1 MKRNLDDQAKIF
13 SLSFNKKDTSIF
25 RLTTTLKNKIDEK
38 YLRQALDRTLKK
50 YKDYKVKLN
59 KDLFW
64 YYLEENEKSLP
75 IHNEIDY
82 EFTKI
87 NTEENNNHLVRIAY
101 EDNTLVVDFFHLL
114 TDGANGLEFIKDI
127 IYNYSRLNNHKL
139 KPQEKRNLS
148 SENAY
153 TNNYTHKFTK
163 VEKIPKAFQ
172 LQGDYIPTS
181 KVSFNDFYINLN
193 EIKQLSK
200 EKECSISILL
210 ISLLVYS
217 IYETN
222 YKSNNGKLPINI
234 SIPISLKKYFPS
246 DTISNFVS
254 HSMLSIKPNKN
265 DTLDNI
271 IDLVKKDYTD
281 KMTEGK
287 IKDTFESD
295 GKKINNKLLNIIP
308 LSIKRA
314 IVQLGAKIV
323 KKQFTITYSNLGIID
338 LNNGY
343 EEYTEDI
350 TFKLIPDWAERVRCG
365 ICSYKN
371 DIIISFGSN
380 LLDTSLEQKFQETLS
395 SLNISHTI
403 KSNEVNP
410 IKKD

>member
-1 MKRNLDDQAKIF
+1 MYYLRKLFLLDDC
-13 SLSFNKKDTSIF
+13 
-25 RLTTTLKNKIDEK
+25 
-38 YLRQALDRTLKK
+38 
-50 YKDYKVKLN
+50 
-59 KDLFW
+59 
-64 YYLEENEKSLP
+64 
-75 IHNEIDY
+75 
-82 EFTKI
+82 
-87 NTEENNNHLVRIAY
+87 
-101 EDNTLVVDFFHLL
+101 
-114 TDGANGLEFIKDI
+114 
-127 IYNYSRLNNHKL
+127 
-139 KPQEKRNLS
+139 
-148 SENAY
+148 
-153 TNNYTHKFTK
+153 
-163 VEKIPKAFQ
+163 
-172 LQGDYIPTS
+172 
-181 KVSFNDFYINLN
+181 YINLN

-380 LLDTSLEQKFQETLS
+380 MSDTSVEQKFQETLN

-403 KSNEVNP
+403 KSNGVNP